1 MDIHW
6 QTSTEHPFHFD
17 SQICFKSLS
26 LSLCLSLSHTH
37 TDTSTFTQRSGRDVL
52 PELAPWHK
60 TEHVLLLSVYLAS
73 GDRRANRVWVCVK
86 NIQRQIRPGRKSR
99 RRERGWHGASQRG
112 RPEHCTLFTCRFIRR
127 VSYQRSDGKLLCVWS
142 AVVASLYTNENL
154 SVACSHEDK
163 DVHCGACKGPC

>member
-1 MDIHW
+1 M
-6 QTSTEHPFHFD
+6 
-17 SQICFKSLS
+17 
-26 LSLCLSLSHTH
+26 
-37 TDTSTFTQRSGRDVL
+37 L

-99 RRERGWHGASQRG
+99 RRERDWHGASQRG

-154 SVACSHEDK
+154 ISRLLAWRQRRALRCMQRAMLVKIYESLLMIGQAFHLFNRN
-163 DVHCGACKGPC
+163 G